1 MRFVKENSTHAEV
14 MHSHLKK
21 QTRLSHLTAGFE
33 THLTAGFEMVGKR
46 ARENLVRTLSLL
58 INDGSS
64 SSFPTPSSCA
74 SLK

>member
-1 MRFVKENSTHAEV
+1 MRFVKKNSTHAEV
-14 MHSHLKK
+14 VRSGLKTQIK
-21 QTRLSHLTAGFE
+21 LSQKT
-33 THLTAGFEMVGKR
+33 TVFEMVGKR

>member
-1 MRFVKENSTHAEV
+1 MLRLPFWCALVLSNLS
-14 MHSHLKK
+14 
-21 QTRLSHLTAGFE
+21 RLSQETVDFE
-33 THLTAGFEMVGKR
+33 THQTAVFEMVGKR

>member
-1 MRFVKENSTHAEV
+1 MRFANDKFFIYAQIL
-14 MHSHLKK
+14 MDKRKLM
-21 QTRLSHLTAGFE
+21 RLLGVFQQA
-33 THLTAGFEMVGKR
+33 AAVFEMVGKR